1 MALSVKRFIHEIG
14 CPEPSNQ
21 VSVNYHAT
29 SADELC
35 AGNGT
40 LSAIFSEA
48 ADLSS
53 VVDGAE
59 NANAGE
65 GGLCAE
71 GMDIVFVVDYTGSMG
86 GAIDGV
92 KTGLTSLVSTISNE
106 SGGDYRLGLV
116 IFDGNS
122 TSSPNYALSG
132 FYQNLPSS
140 QKINQFN
147 NGAE

>member
-59 NANAGE
+59 NANAGD
-65 GGLCAE
+65 
-71 GMDIVFVVDYTGSMG
+71 MVFDSWCCCCR
-86 GAIDGV
+86 
-92 KTGLTSLVSTISNE
+92 N
-106 SGGDYRLGLV
+106 
-116 IFDGNS
+116 
-122 TSSPNYALSG
+122 
-132 FYQNLPSS
+132 NLRGHR
-140 QKINQFN
+140 N
-147 NGAE
+147 NH